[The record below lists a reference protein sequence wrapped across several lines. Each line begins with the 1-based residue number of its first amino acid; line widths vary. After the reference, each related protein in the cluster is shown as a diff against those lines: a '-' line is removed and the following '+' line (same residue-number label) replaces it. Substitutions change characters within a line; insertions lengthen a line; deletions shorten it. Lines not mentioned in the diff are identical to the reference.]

1 LANFRYLPKKKKML
15 VRVVQL
21 DIQPE
26 HTERFL
32 TLYASHQEMIRQ
44 NPGCIS
50 LQLLQE
56 DENPNHVATLSHW
69 ASEKDLNGY
78 RNSEFFKGLWSNVK
92 PLFASKAKAF
102 SYHVWSPTLTEN
114 EK

>member
-1 LANFRYLPKKKKML
+1 ML

-21 DIQPE
+21 DILPE
-26 HTERFL
+26 HTTLFL
-32 TLYASHQEMIRQ
+32 ELYSAHQEVIRQ

-56 DENPNHVATLSHW
+56 DDNPNHVATLSHW
-69 ASEKDLNGY
+69 ASETDLNHY
-78 RNSEFFKGLWSNVK
+78 RNSEFFRGLWSKVK

-102 SYHVWSPTLTEN
+102 SYHIWTNPNLEHVKQRIDS
-114 EK
+114 